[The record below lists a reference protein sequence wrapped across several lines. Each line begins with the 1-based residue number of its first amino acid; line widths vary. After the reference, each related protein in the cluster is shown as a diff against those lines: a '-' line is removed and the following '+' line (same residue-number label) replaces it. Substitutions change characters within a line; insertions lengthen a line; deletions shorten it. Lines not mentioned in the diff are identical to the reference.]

1 MHSAIDNRNCYK
13 LSCDLIFQSCRKKG
27 ITVSCYRKSQ
37 FKVSRNQKLSI
48 LNRLSVR
55 EAY

>member
-1 MHSAIDNRNCYK
+1 MHSAIDNPNCSK
-13 LSCDLIFQSCRKKG
+13 LSCDLIFLSCRKKG

-37 FKVSRNQKLSI
+37 FNVSSNQKLFI